1 MGTNK
6 GPEGPPLPTPCVRL
20 RSREF
25 PFWPHW
31 LSFPHFLLS
40 IAVFSSQTINDVQD
54 FMKTIETRMLRMS
67 EVTSFLEDRYVE
79 TQKG

>member
-1 MGTNK
+1 
-6 GPEGPPLPTPCVRL
+6 
-20 RSREF
+20 
-25 PFWPHW
+25 
-31 LSFPHFLLS
+31 LS
-40 IAVFSSQTINDVQD
+40 IAVFSSQTINDVQN